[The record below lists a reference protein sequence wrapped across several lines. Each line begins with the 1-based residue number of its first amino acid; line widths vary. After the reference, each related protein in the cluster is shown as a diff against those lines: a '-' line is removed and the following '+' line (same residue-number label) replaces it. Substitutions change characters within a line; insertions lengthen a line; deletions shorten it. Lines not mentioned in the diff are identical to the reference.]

1 MTEERT
7 SDGEQPRAHNAPDSA
22 EQPAAAEQPADMP
35 ATPAVAPQYWLRVH
49 GYVSDL
55 SREVAYYHDFFDLR
69 RGPLV
74 GDPRQ
79 HLRSGDVIVFYAD
92 GPGALYGVGTIT
104 GEVEGPVPDPRQ
116 RQVWVVPIKR
126 ESLVKEVSKGPH
138 VMSLEPPSGRHFV
151 RYVRDYTYIR
161 LPEEDG
167 LYLVEQVKARAGRA
181 E

>member
-1 MTEERT
+1 MEEGA
-7 SDGEQPRAHNAPDSA
+7 SPDA
-22 EQPAAAEQPADMP
+22 EAQNGNEPAEMVQPAADPA
-35 ATPAVAPQYWLRVH
+35 APSAPGQYWLRVH

-55 SREVAYYHDFFDLR
+55 SREVAYYHDFFDLQ
-69 RGPLV
+69 RGRLP

-79 HLRSGDVIVFYAD
+79 HLRAGDVIIFYAD
-92 GPGALYGVGTIT
+92 GPGALYGVATVA
-104 GEVEGPVPDPRQ
+104 GEVEGPLPDVRQ
-116 RQVWVVPIKR
+116 GQIWEVPIKR
-126 ESLVKEVSKGPH
+126 ELLVKEVSKGPH

-167 LYLVEQVKARAGRA
+167 PYLIEQVKTRAGRA